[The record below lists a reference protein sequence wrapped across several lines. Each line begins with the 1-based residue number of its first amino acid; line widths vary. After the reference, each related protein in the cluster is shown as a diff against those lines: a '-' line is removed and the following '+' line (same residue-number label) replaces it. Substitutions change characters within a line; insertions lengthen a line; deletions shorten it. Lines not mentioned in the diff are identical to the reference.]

1 MSRTKITIMTDDAK
15 TSTLF
20 APLIEFPV
28 GGDIDDVY
36 YRAQVGMVMAH
47 VLLSLSG
54 GLIIEFHDSG
64 TELYL
69 RASAYSRNR
78 L

>member
-1 MSRTKITIMTDDAK
+1 MTDDAK

-47 VLLSLSG
+47 VLLSFSG
-54 GLIIEFHDSG
+54 GLILEFHDSG
-64 TELYL
+64 T
-69 RASAYSRNR
+69 
-78 L
+78 

>member
-1 MSRTKITIMTDDAK
+1 MSKTKITIMTDDAK

-28 GGDIDDVY
+28 GGDIHDVY
-36 YRAQVGMVMAH
+36 YRAQVGMAMAH

-54 GLIIEFHDSG
+54 GLIIEFHDSR
-64 TELYL
+64 TQLYL
-69 RASAYSRNR
+69 RASAYS
-78 L
+78 